1 MNVALLFPGQAP
13 RNLLAALEATA
24 REPAGKALL
33 DHAAAAAQV
42 PLARLFERGG
52 RALDRTEILQPALT
66 AVALHAARALQLEG
80 VTPIAVA
87 GHSLGELA
95 AWSAAGAVSAEDAV
109 DLAALRGRL
118 MAREAARTPGS
129 LLALLDGSDAAVH
142 RALAAGLPHGAL
154 AVAAWNAPDEVVL
167 TGAPAALAA
176 AAFVVPAR
184 PLAVDGAWHSP
195 AMADAV
201 SELRAALRAAPRR
214 PLVCPLIANR
224 DGLPAAEDRIP
235 DLLTEQLTHPIH
247 WTRTLATLTNLG
259 VTDYVTVGPGAVL
272 RGLVRKC
279 LGASIRVHGTE
290 DAADRSRT
298 LSALRG
304 LSQIR

>member
-1 MNVALLFPGQAP
+1 
-13 RNLLAALEATA
+13 
-24 REPAGKALL
+24 
-33 DHAAAAAQV
+33 
-42 PLARLFERGG
+42 
-52 RALDRTEILQPALT
+52 
-66 AVALHAARALQLEG
+66 
-80 VTPIAVA
+80 
-87 GHSLGELA
+87 
-95 AWSAAGAVSAEDAV
+95 
-109 DLAALRGRL
+109 

>member
-24 REPAGKALL
+24 REPAGRALL
-33 DHAAAAAQV
+33 EHAAAAAQV
-42 PLARLFERGG
+42 PLARLVERGG

-66 AVALHAARALQLEG
+66 AVALHAARALELEG

-118 MAREAARTPGS
+118 MAREAARSPGS

-184 PLAVDGAWHSP
+184 PLPVEGAWHSP
-195 AMADAV
+195 AMTDAV
-201 SELRAALRAAPRR
+201 SELRAALHAAPRR

-224 DGLPAAEDRIP
+224 DGFSAAEDRIP
-235 DLLTEQLTHPIH
+235 DLLAEQLTHPIH

-279 LGASIRVHGTE
+279 LGASTRVHCTE
-290 DAADRSRT
+290 DAADRRRT

-304 LSQIR
+304 LPESR